1 MLAASRAHGRQLHEQ
16 WRHNAAVVDT
26 LTERMRGLA
35 SIAETRLR
43 TIGDLTVEISC
54 LRGANSLLRADVAQ
68 RESSIVSLRRAVR
81 VREAELVALRE
92 GDAVAD
98 IHVMPRRT
106 LVETDDTMVQDDC
119 LAAVEER
126 VVEFLT
132 DAVALPNYEGER
144 RFA

>member
-1 MLAASRAHGRQLHEQ
+1 
-16 WRHNAAVVDT
+16 
-26 LTERMRGLA
+26 
-35 SIAETRLR
+35 
-43 TIGDLTVEISC
+43 
-54 LRGANSLLRADVAQ
+54 
-68 RESSIVSLRRAVR
+68 
-81 VREAELVALRE
+81 
-92 GDAVAD
+92 
-98 IHVMPRRT
+98 MPRRT